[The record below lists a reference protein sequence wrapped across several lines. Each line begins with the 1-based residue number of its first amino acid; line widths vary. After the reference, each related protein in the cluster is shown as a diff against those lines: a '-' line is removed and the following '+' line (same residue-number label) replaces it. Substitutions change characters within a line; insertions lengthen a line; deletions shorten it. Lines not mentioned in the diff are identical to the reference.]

1 MNFLTEIL
9 AKCGGAHIP
18 TLEKCPTQAGKYASV
33 GITIIFTGI
42 FAAFSGGYAF
52 YKVFNKEVV
61 NSLGQ
66 TENTFFYGAILM
78 GLLWG
83 FMIFNLDRF
92 IVMSM
97 RKQNEFWRELVTAT
111 PRIILAIIIS
121 LVVAKPLEVRLFQDR
136 IAAQISDNELEKR
149 KQNRDRILG
158 ITNKPEIDSLSCD
171 MKL

>member
-66 TENTFFYGAILM
+66 TENTFFLRSYTYGAFV
-78 GLLWG
+78 GLYD
-83 FMIFNLDRF
+83 I
-92 IVMSM
+92 
-97 RKQNEFWRELVTAT
+97 
-111 PRIILAIIIS
+111 
-121 LVVAKPLEVRLFQDR
+121 
-136 IAAQISDNELEKR
+136 
-149 KQNRDRILG
+149 
-158 ITNKPEIDSLSCD
+158 
-171 MKL
+171 